1 MSEFSLTAV
10 FPSLPRT
17 QRGSAVVLGTTPCG
31 QKIQYCNGNSVY
43 TIPLET
49 LNTADIYT
57 EHAHQTTVAKTSP
70 TGFYCASGDIQG
82 NVRIWD
88 TTQSTHILKHT
99 IPVFS
104 GPVKDIAWDA
114 ESKRIAA
121 VGEGRERFG
130 HVFLL
135 DTTTSNGSLTG
146 QSRTMNSVDFKPTR
160 PFRIV
165 SGSDDNSVAIFEG
178 PPFKFKST
186 FHEHTKF
193 VQSTR
198 YNSDGSL
205 FASCGSD
212 GKVILYNG
220 VDGEKVGVLE
230 DVKGVAHSGTIFGL
244 SWSPDGARIA
254 TASADKSVKIWDV
267 SSKKLEKTIVIGAKI
282 EDQQLGIIWTKKA
295 LISVSANGFL
305 NILNPDEGV
314 VEDTRQGHNKG
325 ITSLAKSSDGQ
336 RIFSSDAEGHI
347 TSWEISSGQSTRS
360 SPHSTMITGVKQAA
374 NGDLFTVSWD
384 DSLKITPASSDS
396 PKIFSLPS
404 QPCSLALADDVAIV
418 ACYKHVAVWSEAS
431 GALKE
436 NAIEFHSNCVAISAD
451 KKIVAVGGKD
461 AKVHV
466 YKLNGDGALE
476 QIKVIEHAAEITS
489 VAFSDNGE
497 FLVATDLGR
506 KVIPYS
512 VGTDFSVASPN
523 SWTFHTAKVTSVA
536 WSPDNTRLATGS
548 LDNSV
553 IVWDMTKPAEHPII
567 IKGAHPMSSVNAV
580 IWLDEKTVVS
590 AGQDSN
596 IKIWNVPV

>member
-1 MSEFSLTAV
+1 MAEFSLQAV
-10 FPSLPRT
+10 FPSIPRT
-17 QRGSAVVLGTTPCG
+17 QRGSAVVLGTTPAG
-31 QKIQYCNGNSVY
+31 DKIQYCNGNSVY
-43 TIPLET
+43 TIPLDAR
-49 LNTADIYT
+49 NTADVYT
-57 EHAHQTTVAKTSP
+57 EHAHQTTCAKTSP

-104 GPVKDIAWDA
+104 GPVRDIAWDS

-121 VGEGRERFG
+121 VGEGKERFG

-186 FHEHTKF
+186 FHEHSKF
-193 VQSTR
+193 VQSVR

-205 FASCGSD
+205 FASTGSD

-220 VDGEKVGVLE
+220 TSGDKVGVLE
-230 DVKGVAHSGTIFGL
+230 DSKGVAHSGTIFGL
-244 SWSPDGARIA
+244 SWSPDGSRIA

-267 SSKKLEKTIVIGAKI
+267 ASRSLEKTIVIGAKI
-282 EDQQLGIIWTKKA
+282 EDQQLGIIWTKMA
-295 LISVSANGFL
+295 LISVSASGFL
-305 NILNPDEGV
+305 NFLNADEGKIDDV
-314 VEDTRQGHNKG
+314 RQGHNKG
-325 ITSLAKSSDGQ
+325 ITAVTMSADGK
-336 RIFSSDAEGHI
+336 RIFSSDAEGHL
-347 TSWEISSGQSTRS
+347 TSWDISTGESTRT
-360 SPHSTMITGVKQAA
+360 SPHTTMITGVKQAP
-374 NGDLFTVSWD
+374 NGDVYTIGWD
-384 DSLKITPASSDS
+384 DNLKITDASGGA
-396 PKIFSLPS
+396 PRIFSLPS
-404 QPCSLALADDVAIV
+404 QPVSLAIADDFALI
-418 ACYKHVAVWSEAS
+418 ACYKHVAVYTGGKIVENPIDFHAS
-431 GALKE
+431 
-436 NAIEFHSNCVAISAD
+436 CVAVFKD
-451 KKIVAVGGKD
+451 TVAVGGKD

-466 YKLNGDGALE
+466 YKLKSDGGLE
-476 QIKVIEHAAEITS
+476 LVKVLEHGAEITS

-497 FLVATDLGR
+497 YLVATDLAR
-506 KVIPYS
+506 KVIPY
-512 VGTDFSVASPN
+512 TVASDFTLTHTN
-523 SWTFHTAKVTSVA
+523 SWTFHTAKVSSVA

-553 IVWDMTKPAEHPII
+553 IVWDLTKTGEHPVI

-580 IWLDEKTVVS
+580 LWLDEKTVVS

-596 IKIWNVPV
+596 IKIWDVPV